1 MTMNI
6 GIDLGGTKIKA
17 GVEANG
23 TIIHQKKAFLK
34 EKDCF
39 SSTIDQVFNL
49 IAPLAQHDVKGIG
62 IGVPSV
68 VDVGRGIVYNV
79 TNIPSWKKVDLK
91 GILEK
96 EFAMP
101 VYVNNDVNCFSLGEH
116 KFGRAKGFDSIVGM
130 SIGTGLG
137 SGIIIKNKLYIGNNC
152 GAGEIGLLP
161 YKDKNIEYY
170 ASGNFFES
178 FHHTTALEAY
188 HAAKQGDPTAL
199 RQWEEFGYH
208 FGAAVQVVM
217 YAYDPQA
224 IVIGGSVSKAF
235 DFFKSSMY
243 DSFSDFI
250 YPESLARLKI
260 YISENE
266 NIALLGAAA
275 LVNFGN

>member
-17 GVEANG
+17 GIEANG
-23 TIIHQKKAFLK
+23 AIIHQKKVFLK

-39 SSTIDQVFNL
+39 SSTIEQVFNL
-49 IAPLAQHDVKGIG
+49 IAPLTKHDVRGIG

-68 VDVGRGIVYNV
+68 VDVERGIVYNV

-96 EFAMP
+96 EFDMP

-116 KFGRAKGFDSIVGM
+116 KFGRAKGFDSMVGM

-161 YKDKNIEYY
+161 YRDANIEYY
-170 ASGNFFES
+170 CSGNFFES
-178 FHHTTALEAY
+178 FHGTTALAAY
-188 HAAKQGDPTAL
+188 KAALADDAGAL
-199 RQWEEFGYH
+199 KQWEEFGYH
-208 FGAAVQVVM
+208 FGSAVQVVL

-224 IVIGGSVSKAF
+224 IVIGGSVAKAF
-235 DFFKSSMY
+235 DFFKASMY
-243 DSFSDFI
+243 KSMEAFI
-250 YPESLARLKI
+250 YPESIHRLKLFL
-260 YISENE
+260 SENE

-275 LVNFGN
+275 LVDMEN